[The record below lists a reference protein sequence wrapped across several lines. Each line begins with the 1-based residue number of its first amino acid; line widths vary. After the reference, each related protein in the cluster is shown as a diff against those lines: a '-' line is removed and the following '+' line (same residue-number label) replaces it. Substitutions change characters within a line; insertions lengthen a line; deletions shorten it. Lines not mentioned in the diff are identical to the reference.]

1 MADVIDVDE
10 VEATDISTPV
20 LEAPGLRRRRRA
32 TAPAAWSSFVAAERA
47 NDAREERDAAAVEL
61 NAHAEAFEERGS
73 DAEVGHPEHDEQELG
88 MPGGGFPF
96 FGPGP
101 PPVDIPADEGLDWQ
115 VEKVAKRTG
124 TAFAVGLFAGVH
136 LAPGGLQHTRPTF
149 EVLDTAKRVKDD
161 YSGLRAL
168 GVATSAGVLLGA
180 AFDRLWGL
188 VGWLLVHF
196 LTPRRFL
203 QAFAIAWCYSLRA
216 FGTTRRFALWN
227 AVSSLCICRDA
238 PLGLRVAAVLYEAR
252 YLVGPYLF
260 GDTDLATAWATES
273 YWGLGISLVI
283 IMASAADIWRESL
296 VRWATGGRDPMML
309 LMNNIS
315 PTFPVLC
322 IMTFVTVAT
331 TLVPANPPLI
341 CLLCTLGPSWL
352 ASRAS
357 PWLGL
362 AVHLVLRA
370 TELVGTCPWLLTR
383 SRPLELYWGDNP
395 GLLWWIYGPRVRGAW
410 ANRTDHLGLRFESPA
425 KRRERLAFWKRYK
438 RAVRLEHGKS
448 LKRQHRVTV
457 EAMIHDEGLL
467 EELPDDVTGTILE
480 YLYTPTA
487 ADKRDERSYKQF
499 RRRPR
504 NSMTMDPFEAFE
516 NGPGAMGMNFMA
528 AMMLPMFMNPGRL
541 GM

>member
-1 MADVIDVDE
+1 MTDVIDVDE
-10 VEATDISTPV
+10 AVATDIST
-20 LEAPGLRRRRRA
+20 PGLRRRRRA
-32 TAPAAWSSFVAAERA
+32 TAPAAQGRRTLDDFV

-61 NAHAEAFEERGS
+61 NAHADAFEERGS
-73 DAEVGHPEHDEQELG
+73 DAEVGHPEHDELG
-88 MPGGGFPF
+88 IPGGGFPF

-124 TAFAVGLFAGVH
+124 TNFAVGLFAGVH
-136 LAPGGLQHTRPTF
+136 LAPGGLQHMRPTF
-149 EVLDTAKRVKDD
+149 EVLDTAKRVKHD
-161 YSGLRAL
+161 YSGLRSL
-168 GVATSAGVLLGA
+168 GFATSAGVLLGA

-260 GDTDLATAWATES
+260 GETSLATDWATES
-273 YWGLGISLVI
+273 YWGFAISLI
-283 IMASAADIWRESL
+283 IVAASAAPIWNDAL
-296 VRWATGGRDPMML
+296 LHWATGGRDPMMMV
-309 LMNNIS
+309 MNNIS
-315 PTFPVLC
+315 PTFPMLC
-322 IMTFVTVAT
+322 VMTAATVAT
-331 TLVPANPPLI
+331 ALVPANPPLV

-352 ASRAS
+352 ASRIN

-362 AVHLVLRA
+362 IVHLVIRT
-370 TELVGTCPWLLTR
+370 TELNTTRLSSIGRRLLPTI
-383 SRPLELYWGDNP
+383 S
-395 GLLWWIYGPRVRGAW
+395 LLREIYGDRLRSAW
-410 ANRTDHLGLRFESPA
+410 AIRTDFLGLRFESPA

-448 LKRQHRVTV
+448 LKRQHRATV

-467 EELPDDVTGTILE
+467 EQLPDDVTGCILE
-480 YLYTPTA
+480 YLYKPTA
-487 ADKRDERSYKQF
+487 ADRRDERSYKQF

-516 NGPGAMGMNFMA
+516 NHGTPALGLIG

>member
-10 VEATDISTPV
+10 AEATDISTPV

-61 NAHAEAFEERGS
+61 NAHADAFEERGS
-73 DAEVGHPEHDEQELG
+73 DAEVGHPEHDELG

-161 YSGLRAL
+161 YSGLRSL

-252 YLVGPYLF
+252 YLVAPYLF

-273 YWGLGISLVI
+273 YWGLGISLII

-296 VRWATGGRDPMML
+296 VRWATGGRDPMMMV
-309 LMNNIS
+309 MNNIS
-315 PTFPVLC
+315 PTFPMLC
-322 IMTFVTVAT
+322 VMTFATVSTA
-331 TLVPANPPLI
+331 LVPANPPLV

-352 ASRAS
+352 ASRIN

-362 AVHLVLRA
+362 VVYLVLRA

-448 LKRQHRVTV
+448 LKRQHRAVV

-467 EELPDDVTGTILE
+467 EELPDDVTGCILE
-480 YLYTPTA
+480 YLYKPTA
-487 ADKRDERSYKQF
+487 ADRRDERAYKQF

-516 NGPGAMGMNFMA
+516 NHGSPALGLIG

>member
-10 VEATDISTPV
+10 AQATDIST
-20 LEAPGLRRRRRA
+20 PGLRRRRRA

-61 NAHAEAFEERGS
+61 DE
-73 DAEVGHPEHDEQELG
+73 DAGPEFGHPEHDELG

-161 YSGLRAL
+161 YSGLRSL

-180 AFDRLWGL
+180 AFDRVWGL

-252 YLVGPYLF
+252 YLVSQYLF
-260 GDTDLATAWATES
+260 GDTSVATAWATES
-273 YWGLGISLVI
+273 YWGFAISLI
-283 IMASAADIWRESL
+283 IVAASAAPIWNDAL
-296 VRWATGGRDPMML
+296 LHWATGGRDPMMMV
-309 LMNNIS
+309 MNNIS
-315 PTFPVLC
+315 PTFPMLC
-322 IMTFVTVAT
+322 VMTFATVSTA
-331 TLVPANPPLI
+331 LVPANPPLV

-352 ASRAS
+352 ASRIN

-362 AVHLVLRA
+362 IVHLVIRT
-370 TELVGTCPWLLTR
+370 TELITTCPGLVSIDRRLLPR
-383 SRPLELYWGDNP
+383 KS
-395 GLLWWIYGPRVRGAW
+395 LLREIYGDRLRSAW
-410 ANRTDHLGLRFESPA
+410 AIRTDFLGLRFESPA

-448 LKRQHRVTV
+448 LKRQHRATV

-467 EELPDDVTGTILE
+467 EELPDDVTGCILE

-487 ADKRDERSYKQF
+487 ADRRDERSYKQF

-516 NGPGAMGMNFMA
+516 GGPAMGLNFMA

>member
-10 VEATDISTPV
+10 AEATDISAPV
-20 LEAPGLRRRRRA
+20 SEAPGLRRRRRA
-32 TAPAAWSSFVAAERA
+32 TAPAAQGRRTLDDFV

-61 NAHAEAFEERGS
+61 DE
-73 DAEVGHPEHDEQELG
+73 DAGPEFGHPEHDELG
-88 MPGGGFPF
+88 MPGGDGVPFPF

-115 VEKVAKRTG
+115 VDKVAKRTG
-124 TAFAVGLFAGVH
+124 TNFAVGLFAGVH

-149 EVLDTAKRVKDD
+149 EVLDTAKRVKHD
-161 YSGLRAL
+161 YSGLRSL

-216 FGTTRRFALWN
+216 FGTTRRFAVWN

-238 PLGLRVAAVLYEAR
+238 PLCLRVAAVLYESR
-252 YLVGPYLF
+252 YLVSQYLF
-260 GDTDLATAWATES
+260 GETSVATAWATES
-273 YWGLGISLVI
+273 YWGFAISLI
-283 IMASAADIWRESL
+283 IVAASASPIWNDAL
-296 VRWATGGRDPMML
+296 LHWATGGRDIMMMV
-309 LMNNIS
+309 MNNIP
-315 PTFPVLC
+315 PTFGVTC
-322 IMTFVTVAT
+322 VMTAATVAT
-331 TLVPANPPLI
+331 ALVPANPPLV

-352 ASRAS
+352 ASRIN

-362 AVHLVLRA
+362 IVHLVIR
-370 TELVGTCPWLLTR
+370 TMELITTCPGLVSIDRRLLPR
-383 SRPLELYWGDNP
+383 KS
-395 GLLWWIYGPRVRGAW
+395 LLREIYGDRLRSAW
-410 ANRTDHLGLRFESPA
+410 VIRTDFLGLRFESPA

-448 LKRQHRVTV
+448 LKRQHRATV

-467 EELPDDVTGTILE
+467 EELPDDVTGCILE
-480 YLYTPTA
+480 YLYKPTA
-487 ADKRDERSYKQF
+487 ADRRDERSYKQF

-504 NSMTMDPFEAFE
+504 NSMTLDPFEAFE
-516 NGPGAMGMNFMA
+516 NGGPPMGLLAALALPAMFFG
-528 AMMLPMFMNPGRL
+528 PGRV